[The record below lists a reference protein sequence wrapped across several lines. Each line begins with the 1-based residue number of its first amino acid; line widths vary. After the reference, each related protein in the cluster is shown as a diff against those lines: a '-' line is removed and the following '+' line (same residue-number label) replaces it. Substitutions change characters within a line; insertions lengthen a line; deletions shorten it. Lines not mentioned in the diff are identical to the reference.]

1 MKYKRKLARL
11 KARIKHYETTYTS
24 EQDVRFIKNLE
35 VKKDK

>member
-24 EQDVRFIKNLE
+24 EQDVRSH
-35 VKKDK
+35 KKPGSQKR